1 MDNLKYKDLWDVFL
15 DARQKKLPS
24 RYKTVEEN
32 GGLKA
37 NILDVDTAQ
46 AMSHA
51 IDPFDLYL
59 HPNSNVDQASSSV
72 EMQGEMP
79 KVKSQCGNPDCF
91 YYDSDILSD
100 YYYCCNPGCYCF
112 KPDWYYYL

>member
-1 MDNLKYKDLWDVFL
+1 
-15 DARQKKLPS
+15 
-24 RYKTVEEN
+24 
-32 GGLKA
+32 
-37 NILDVDTAQ
+37 
-46 AMSHA
+46 
-51 IDPFDLYL
+51 
-59 HPNSNVDQASSSV
+59 
-72 EMQGEMP
+72 MQGEMP

>member
-1 MDNLKYKDLWDVFL
+1 MNKTNCTTGTAIKSENNLSLKTLKK
-15 DARQKKLPS
+15 RQQHIS
-24 RYKTVEEN
+24 TT
-32 GGLKA
+32 GGSVYVTHV
-37 NILDVDTAQ
+37 N
-46 AMSHA
+46 
-51 IDPFDLYL
+51 LYL
-59 HPNSNVDQASSSV
+59 HPNNSNVDQPNSTSNV
-72 EMQGEMP
+72 QMQGEMP